1 MIQNKCLK
9 LNWINTCSYMV
20 ILRNCLKI
28 TSLSTQD
35 GYKIAVYMYDR
46 NSEGYLDITRGKL
59 RYC

>member
-1 MIQNKCLK
+1 
-9 LNWINTCSYMV
+9 MV